1 MGNEQGKRSM
11 SKFYKIPC
19 VWQMYGYH
27 EVEANSLSEAI
38 DLVLSDDV
46 GLPDGEYL
54 ETSFEVDT
62 AIVEDINKEQL

>member
-1 MGNEQGKRSM
+1 M

-27 EVEANSLSEAI
+27 DIEANSVSEAI
-38 DLVLSDDV
+38 EIALSDEV

-54 ETSFEVDT
+54 PTTFEVDT
-62 AIVEDINKEQL
+62 ASELVRNAIHEEGVNKENK